1 MTSTTLF
8 RKVEIEAGTFAVVRT
23 DGASPRIFEVVATF
37 YDASRAEE
45 YAAKENAQ
53 SSEQQLA
60 TAPKSAPKAAP
71 SPALK
76 LVQKSASKSAP
87 KKKAEP
93 EPTTA
98 EDLTDRQNA
107 VLKALRSKMDS
118 DKSVESKAAE
128 LADAAGIPLGS
139 LHSILQSLEKKELI
153 RNTRAGSAKAPAV
166 YQVL

>member
-1 MTSTTLF
+1 MTSATLF
-8 RKVEIEAGTFAVVRT
+8 RTVEIETGKFAVVRT
-23 DGASPRIFEVVATF
+23 DCANPRIFEVVATF
-37 YDASRAEE
+37 YEALRAEE

-53 SSEQQLA
+53 SSEQQPG
-60 TAPKSAPKAAP
+60 TAPEAAPKAAP
-71 SPALK
+71 RPAPK
-76 LVQKSASKSAP
+76 LAQRSAPKSAP

-93 EPTTA
+93 EPVAA
-98 EDLTDRQNA
+98 EDLTDRQSA

-166 YQVL
+166 YQIL